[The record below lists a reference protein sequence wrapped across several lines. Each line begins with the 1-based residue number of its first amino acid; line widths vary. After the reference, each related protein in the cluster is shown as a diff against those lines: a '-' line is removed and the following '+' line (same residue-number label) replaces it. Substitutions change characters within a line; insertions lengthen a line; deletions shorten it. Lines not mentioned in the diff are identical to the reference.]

1 MLPRVFPLLVIHQNE
16 QVTGIVTISQTIALQ
31 RGLSSE
37 RLDTGRLATHN
48 DLLQNST
55 ETGEKRMMPGFGR
68 EKF

>member
-1 MLPRVFPLLVIHQNE
+1 M
-16 QVTGIVTISQTIALQ
+16 ISILQTIALQ

-37 RLDTGRLATHN
+37 RLDTGTLATHN
-48 DLLQNST
+48 DLLQNIT